1 MDERDERA
9 NQDLLRRALAGDE
22 GALRELVVALTPV
35 IHGRIAR
42 VLLRTGYHA
51 AGRNVRQELED
62 IAQEV
67 FLALFAKGA
76 RILAS
81 WEPERGLSLMGF
93 VALVAERQT
102 VTILRSGKRSPF
114 KEDPTLTEELDR
126 EDPAASPEGITASRQ
141 TLRRLLEG
149 LHEELS
155 PLGRHL
161 FDLLFLKELPVGEV
175 VRKTAMSNDAVYAWR
190 SRLRRLAHRLYAR
203 IDD

>member
-1 MDERDERA
+1 MDERAEH
-9 NQDLLRRALAGDE
+9 QDLLRRALEGDE
-22 GALRELVVALTPV
+22 AALRSLVVALTPV

-67 FLALFAKGA
+67 FLALFANNA

-81 WEPERGLSLMGF
+81 WEPERGLSLRGF
-93 VALVAERQT
+93 AALVAERQT

-114 KEDPTLTEELDR
+114 KEDPTLNEELDR
-126 EDPAASPEGITASRQ
+126 EDPETSPEGVTASRQ
-141 TLRRLLEG
+141 ALRRLLEA

-175 VRKTAMSNDAVYAWR
+175 VRQTAMSNDAVYAWR
-190 SRLRRLAHRLYAR
+190 SRLRRLAHKLHSRMEG
-203 IDD
+203 